1 MIARLSALGY
11 PDTGMSATSPQ
22 NLTLDFQPVTGEDYA
37 AYNEAVAQRGA
48 VRGHLSAVLLQVQGT
63 PRQAAFEEA
72 RDRFQV
78 HHQLFVQN
86 REENLRR
93 AAEYR
98 AMHEELQKLFPLT

>member
-1 MIARLSALGY
+1 MPSVQGY
-11 PDTGMSATSPQ
+11 SGNGMSATSPPSL
-22 NLTLDFQPVTGEDYA
+22 NLNFQPVTDDDYA
-37 AYNEAVAQRGA
+37 AYNAAVAQRGA

-63 PRQAAFEEA
+63 ARQAAFEEA
-72 RDRFQV
+72 RERFQV

-98 AMHEELQKLFPLT
+98 AMHEELQKLFPLP